1 MGFKQEVFAM
11 SAPARKLHRWTRS
24 EYECMVDAGVFHPQ
38 ARLELVDGEII
49 EMSPQGSA
57 HVTAIHLA
65 LEVLR
70 RIFSTGYTLRG
81 QAPLALDEHS
91 EPEPDIAVVEGAIRD
106 FVNARPHT
114 VVLVVEVADSTL
126 QYDRTTK
133 ARLYARNSIPEYWIV
148 NLQER
153 RLEVYSH
160 PVSDEYK
167 ERRVLATNQL
177 FAFMA
182 RPENRISVAELFP

>member
-1 MGFKQEVFAM
+1 VR
-11 SAPARKLHRWTRS
+11 P
-24 EYECMVDAGVFHPQ
+24 
-38 ARLELVDGEII
+38 VDGRADSSEGDLI
-49 EMSPQGSA
+49 PQ
-57 HVTAIHLA
+57 AIHLA

-91 EPEPDIAVVEGAIRD
+91 EPESDIAVVEGAIRD
-106 FVNARPHT
+106 FVSAHPQT
-114 VVLVVEVADSTL
+114 AVLVVEVADSTL

-153 RLEVYSH
+153 RLEVYRH

-167 ERRVLATNQL
+167 GYEGEAERA
-177 FAFMA
+177 A
-182 RPENRISVAELFP
+182 